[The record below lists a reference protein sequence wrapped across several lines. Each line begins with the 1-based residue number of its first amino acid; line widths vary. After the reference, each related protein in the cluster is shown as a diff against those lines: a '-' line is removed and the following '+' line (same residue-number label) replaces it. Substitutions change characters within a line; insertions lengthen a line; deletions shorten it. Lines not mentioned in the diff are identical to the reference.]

1 MDVHAGAASGQVVG
15 AGNLGTLGIAEVAGD
30 HLPALVAGQDGVVFT
45 NDVARAR
52 LAPLGVRGGG
62 TDVGHDLG
70 TVEAGITGLQ
80 VDVVPVDGVHVLLVE
95 KADIASVGLAVL
107 AYGEKDDKE
116 GAQTK
121 ADAEGNAK
129 RTAVAA
135 GAVGLGANDFACG
148 GGTAAA
154 DDHFSTGRAAGD
166 LGVHLGTDDGDGG
179 DSIGIGSPVGV
190 GLERLDAFGVA
201 RRLGG
206 IMMAVDADF
215 ADVEV
220 ALGVIHGCVA
230 VSGPHIG
237 VGTGAGDEASDD
249 GPVLTLQLA
258 AAIRGGEDGGDGER
272 HALGLLLGGSGGG
285 TGTSSSRSGVIFG
298 SAKGHGSNVV
308 LQMLGDGLL
317 GDLGGIMLGLHEEGD
332 ASGGGTG
339 RHGAAST
346 VGGKVD
352 LLVVV
357 ILALPGGGV
366 SGRNGEIGY
375 VRDELGLDH
384 KGLAGRAG
392 VDLLRIPV
400 LVVAGDDLGDAL
412 EGLG

>member
-15 AGNLGTLGIAEVAGD
+15 AGNLETLGIAEVAGD

-285 TGTSSSRSGVIFG
+285 TGTSSSGVIVG

-346 VGGKVD
+346 VGGE
-352 LLVVV
+352 
-357 ILALPGGGV
+357 V
-366 SGRNGEIGY
+366 SGRNDEIGY